1 MSSMNVTDFANTLK
15 TTAEKLLEQFK
26 EAGIAIDD
34 KNDLVD
40 DDIKLK
46 LLSYLRS
53 KNTNNAASTASPK
66 ISLNRKSH
74 SQVKLTNS
82 STGRDRTV
90 SIEVRKKR
98 TFIKP
103 GSVTEEISQQE
114 ELPVDLVK
122 PVVTMVQLSVDAHK
136 LIDASGATDT
146 ADVATT
152 VDVKTDT
159 VHKKIVFDD
168 ESRKRK
174 NIENWQATQK
184 EREEQ
189 SVDQK
194 KENDRDKKSPK
205 SSNKKKGRTL
215 HIAEGFKARPKGK
228 VVRSRASV
236 TVDQNHGFE
245 KPTETIVK
253 EIMVP
258 ENISVSDL
266 AQMLAIKASDV
277 IRGLMKLGVMS
288 TINQQL
294 DQDTAILVVEELGH
308 RGIPEDIAPREELI
322 IDSIFVETPDD
333 LKLRHPVVTIMGH
346 VDHGKTSLLDF
357 IRKTKV
363 TDGEAGGITQHIGA
377 YHIEH
382 GECGITFL
390 DTPGHAAFTAMRAR
404 GANVTDIVILVV
416 AADDGVMP
424 QTIEAIKHSKA
435 AGVPIIVAINKID
448 KQDSDVEKIK
458 NALSSHEVMPEE
470 WGGESMFVNVSAH
483 TGEGIDLLLESVLLQ
498 AELLDLKATYKG
510 PGKGIVIEASI
521 DQGRGPVAT
530 ILVSSGTIN
539 VGDTILAGNE
549 SGKIRAI
556 YDDLNNPIKTLS
568 PSMPGVIIGLSGAPR
583 AGDDFL
589 VINDDRSLKEIIK
602 IRHDRERDSRLSR
615 KSIKLEDAFSNFSES
630 KDSILNVLIKADVQ
644 GSAEALSDALIAL
657 STDEVSVRVIAAG
670 AGGISASDAHLANAS
685 SAIILGFN
693 VRADSGGKLIIKEH
707 DTDVRYYSIIYE
719 AIDDVKLALSGILP
733 DEVREQI
740 IGNAEV
746 KDIFSS
752 PKYGKIA
759 GSIVIDGVLK
769 KESPIRVLR
778 DSLVIFEGTLE
789 SLRRFKD
796 DVSEVK
802 SGTECGIGVKNYD
815 DVRVG
820 DLIECFERMMI
831 KRTL

>member
-1 MSSMNVTDFANTLK
+1 MSNMNVTDFANTLK
-15 TTAEKLLEQFK
+15 ITAVKLLEQFK
-26 EAGIAIDD
+26 DAGIPIDD
-34 KNDLVD
+34 PADLVD
-40 DDIKLK
+40 DKVKLK

-53 KNTNNAASTASPK
+53 KKSTNAVATTSPK
-66 ISLNRKSH
+66 ITLNRKLR

-82 STGRDRTV
+82 QTGRDRTV

-98 TFIKP
+98 TFVKPDATLQEVSTPEEASVGLIKP
-103 GSVTEEISQQE
+103 EVTMVPSSAEVPDLIDVSVASDAADVNPDTAPEEIS
-114 ELPVDLVK
+114 L
-122 PVVTMVQLSVDAHK
+122 
-136 LIDASGATDT
+136 
-146 ADVATT
+146 
-152 VDVKTDT
+152 
-159 VHKKIVFDD
+159 DD

-174 NIENWQATQK
+174 NIEAWQA
-184 EREEQ
+184 
-189 SVDQK
+189 SK
-194 KENDRDKKSPK
+194 KEKEDQVVGQKNENERDKKSPK
-205 SSNKKKGRTL
+205 PSGKKKDKTL
-215 HIAEGFKARPKGK
+215 HIAKGFKARPKGK

-236 TVDQNHGFE
+236 TVDQHHGFE
-245 KPTETIVK
+245 KPTAAIVK

-266 AQMLAIKASDV
+266 SQMLAIKASDV
-277 IRGLMKLGVMS
+277 IRGLMGLGVMS

-308 RGIPEDIAPREELI
+308 KAIPEDIMPRERLI
-322 IDSIFVETPDD
+322 IDSIFIDNPKNLE
-333 LKLRHPVVTIMGH
+333 LRHPVVTIMGH

-382 GECGITFL
+382 GEGGITFL

-424 QTIEAIKHSKA
+424 QTIEAINHSKA

-448 KQDSDVEKIK
+448 KQDADSEKVK
-458 NALSSHEVMPEE
+458 NALSSYEVMPEE
-470 WGGESMFVNVSAH
+470 WGGESIFVNVSAQ

-510 PGKGIVIEASI
+510 PGKGRVVDASI

-539 VGDTILAGNE
+539 VGDMILAGNE
-549 SGKIRAI
+549 SGRIRAI
-556 YDDLNNPIKTLS
+556 YDDLNNPIMTLT
-568 PSMPGVIIGLSGAPR
+568 PSMPGVIIGLSGAPM

-589 VINDDRSLKEIIK
+589 VINDEKSLKEIIK
-602 IRHDRERDSRLSR
+602 IRHDRERDSRLS
-615 KSIKLEDAFSNFSES
+615 KQSIKLEDAFSNFSES

-644 GSAEALSDALIAL
+644 GSAEALSEALIAL
-657 STDEVSVRVIAAG
+657 STDEVSVKIITAG

-685 SAIILGFN
+685 SAIIIGFN
-693 VRADSGGKLIIKEH
+693 VRADSAGKLIIKEH

-719 AIDDVKLALSGILP
+719 AIDDVKLALSGMLP

-752 PKYGKIA
+752 PKFGKIA

-815 DVRVG
+815 DVKVG
-820 DLIECFERMMI
+820 DQIECFERTMV
-831 KRTL
+831 KRSL